1 MDKKEKDALRMCGS
15 DSRGDM
21 EGEEEEEEE
30 EEEMMGGGCGEE
42 KLVWVGGMGRWLLDG
57 YGVKW
62 EEELGGWRG
71 E

>member
-42 KLVWVGGMGRWLLDG
+42 KLVWVGGMGR
-57 YGVKW
+57 
-62 EEELGGWRG
+62 
-71 E
+71 